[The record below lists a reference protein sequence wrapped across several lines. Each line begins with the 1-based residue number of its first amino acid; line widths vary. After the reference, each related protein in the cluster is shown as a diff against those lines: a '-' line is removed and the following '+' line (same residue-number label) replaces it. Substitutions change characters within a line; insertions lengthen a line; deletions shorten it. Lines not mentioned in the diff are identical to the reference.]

1 MEIDLIMAKNTQN
14 ISTEKQTE
22 RAAPDFNGA
31 AIIDENGVEVA
42 ITEEMVQSACD
53 QLDVSI
59 ETD

>member
-1 MEIDLIMAKNTQN
+1 MDKNTRN

-53 QLDVSI
+53 QLDGSI

>member
-31 AIIDENGVEVA
+31 AIIDENGVLIHKSDGMKKWNNQNV
-42 ITEEMVQSACD
+42 VDLLNS
-53 QLDVSI
+53 
-59 ETD
+59 

>member
-1 MEIDLIMAKNTQN
+1 MAKNIRN

-22 RAAPDFNGA
+22 RAASDFNGA

-53 QLDVSI
+53 QLDGSI

>member
-1 MEIDLIMAKNTQN
+1 MIMAKNTQN

-22 RAAPDFNGA
+22 PAAPDFNGA

-53 QLDVSI
+53 QFDGSI